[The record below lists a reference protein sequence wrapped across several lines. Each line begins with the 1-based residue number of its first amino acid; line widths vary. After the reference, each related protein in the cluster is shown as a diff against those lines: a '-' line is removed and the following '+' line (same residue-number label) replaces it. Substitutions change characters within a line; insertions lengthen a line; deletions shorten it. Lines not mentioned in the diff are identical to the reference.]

1 MNNIRYLFVGGVLLH
16 LLSLLLDYDTGYQL
30 AVVPELIGA
39 GVAAGGSLLNTGLNA
54 LFNGTNKSNARYSQE
69 LQKDLMDYQWSKY
82 GSPKAQ
88 AQAYAEAGFNPAV
101 AFGQGGLSA
110 AQPSVKAPEV
120 ASTGNV
126 VTPMDITN
134 DILALAQAKKAGVET
149 KNLEI
154 EAQAK
159 QFDLDLQKVYGSDEK
174 YVGLLNA
181 WKLARSS
188 DDQHDIAEWTKK
200 KEEALAGLSGAQKDT
215 AEKILANMDYQ
226 IKQENEQ
233 RSENIALTKEKQK
246 TEGTMQQANKASAR
260 ASNAQADLSQS
271 QKKYQDIVNDI
282 KDSGKSFELENI
294 INKWKSENKINNYQ
308 YEQAKFW
315 LRRMSKLNKQ
325 LEGDD
330 LKSKISRELDDFFW
344 YWKDEVPSIDMPSFM
359 IPLK

>member
-1 MNNIRYLFVGGVLLH
+1 MNNIRYLFVGGVILH
-16 LLSLLLDYDTGYQL
+16 LLTYFFGLDSCYQL
-30 AVVPELIGA
+30 AVVPEIIGA
-39 GVAAGGSLLNTGLNA
+39 GIAAGGSLLNTGMNA
-54 LFNGTNKSNARYSQE
+54 LFNGTSKSNARYSQE

-88 AQAYAEAGFNPAV
+88 AKAYSEAGFNPAV

-120 ASTGNV
+120 ASTGNI

-159 QFDLDLQKVYGSDEK
+159 QFDLDLQKVYGSSEK
-174 YVGLLNA
+174 FIGLLNA
-181 WKLARSS
+181 WKLARAS

-215 AEKILANMDYQ
+215 AEKVLANMDYQ

-233 RSENIALTKEKQK
+233 RSENINLTKAKQK
-246 TEGTMQQANKASAR
+246 TESTMQEANKAAANVSNTQAAVNRENRRLQAALADIEEAGKQDKIKALLAEYKKNGSISESDAKEAELRLAR
-260 ASNAQADLSQS
+260 LSDVEDKRS
-271 QKKYQDIVNDI
+271 TEFFRGVDNYLEWL
-282 KDSGKSFELENI
+282 KDKVSIF
-294 INKWKSENKINNYQ
+294 
-308 YEQAKFW
+308 
-315 LRRMSKLNKQ
+315 
-325 LEGDD
+325 
-330 LKSKISRELDDFFW
+330 KSK
-344 YWKDEVPSIDMPSFM
+344 
-359 IPLK
+359 